1 MNDKSTELA
10 KKIKE
15 LATDLKYKNFDFIL
29 LQNQIKDDWGQ
40 DTIPAKYFAVLSN
53 YHQIIKLCEEIEK
66 SQSME
71 ASVKST
77 LPLIVASR
85 CDNWDK
91 TLRALCDLSTS
102 HELLSERLTE
112 YENMEPVG
120 HFYRCGDGFIGEV
133 IDEYKNDDD
142 VYPLYR
148 HPKKEL
154 KFTAEIELTDFV
166 HGADGK
172 SIAFGYVFNDSRK
185 RFEDGVEI
193 KTSLV
198 TNTETYKT
206 DGYIKTQNSIYKI
219 RE

>member
-1 MNDKSTELA
+1 MTNSDECRKAFEEHL
-10 KKIKE
+10 KKEGALNYDNHPI
-15 LATDLKYKNFDFIL
+15 LMRDLDGSYRYLFIH
-29 LQNQIKDDWGQ
+29 QQWEFWQIAWS
-40 DTIPAKYFAVLSN
+40 AN
-53 YHQIIKLCEEIEK
+53 RENIE
-66 SQSME
+66 S
-71 ASVKST
+71 SVKHT
-77 LPLIVASR
+77 LPVIIANR
-85 CDNWDK
+85 CDSWDK

-193 KTSLV
+193 VTSLV